1 MPYSD
6 KHIFFDLD
14 RTLWDFDRNS
24 EFALRQILTEEK
36 LLSNIFDFEE
46 FHQIYKQENARL
58 WKEYVAGRLEKEV
71 LRFKRFQEALIHFGI
86 DDIALS
92 KRMGEAYIEVS
103 PRQTQ
108 LFPNVIETLEELN
121 SIGFKLHIITNGFAE
136 VQYIKLE
143 NCGLI
148 QYFDVIV
155 CSEVIGKNKPDPLI
169 FRHALKEA
177 NAMNVNSLMIG
188 DDYHADIHGALQSG
202 LQAVL
207 FDPHKQQNS
216 SYEWVISDLIEVPSM
231 ALKLLR

>member
-58 WKEYVAGRLEKEV
+58 WREYVAGRLEKEV